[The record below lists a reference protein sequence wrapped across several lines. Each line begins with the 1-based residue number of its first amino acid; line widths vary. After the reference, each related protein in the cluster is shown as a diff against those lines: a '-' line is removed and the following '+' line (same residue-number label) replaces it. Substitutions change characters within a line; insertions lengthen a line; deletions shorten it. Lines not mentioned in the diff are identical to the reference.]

1 MKSTLIVIGGPTAAG
16 KSPLAM
22 NFARHLDT
30 EIISADSRQ
39 CFKEM
44 TIGTAKPPRED
55 LEEIKHHF
63 VNSHSIQEHFSA
75 GIFADEAKKVLVE
88 LFKKKEYVIV
98 VGGTGLYIRALT
110 DGLDE
115 LPAVEISTREKVKSI
130 FREKGIEALLEIIRE
145 KDPAYLARV
154 DTQNPSRLMRAVE
167 ILLQTNEKYSV
178 LLGKAKAKL
187 PYQVLKLVLNPER
200 SVLYKNIDQRVDQ
213 MMEMGLLDEVTS
225 LVPNKA
231 LTTLQTV
238 GYSELFDYLDG
249 QTTLEYAVD
258 KIKQHSRNYAKRQ
271 ITWFKNQGEFIFLNP
286 ALDSLSPTEIIQL
299 QSLSNP

>member
-1 MKSTLIVIGGPTAAG
+1 MKSKLIVIGGPTASG
-16 KSPLAM
+16 KSALAM
-22 NFARHLDT
+22 NFARHFKT

-44 TIGTAKPPRED
+44 TIGTAKPSQED

-88 LFKKKEYVIV
+88 LFKEKEYVVV

-115 LPAVEISTREKVKSI
+115 LPTVEISTREKVKSI
-130 FREKGIEALLEIIRE
+130 FQEKGIEALLEIIRE
-145 KDPAYLARV
+145 KDPEYLSKV
-154 DTQNPSRLMRAVE
+154 DQQNPSRLMRAAE

-178 LLGKAKAKL
+178 LLGKAKDKF
-187 PYQVLKLVLNPER
+187 PYHVLKLVIHPER
-200 SVLYKNIDQRVDQ
+200 SLLYKNIDQRVDQ
-213 MMEMGLLDEVTS
+213 MMEMGLLEEVKS
-225 LVPNKA
+225 LVPHKA
-231 LTTLQTV
+231 LTTLHTV

-249 QTTLEYAVD
+249 QTTLDYAID

-286 ALDSLSPTEIIQL
+286 AVDSLSPAEIIQS
-299 QSLSNP
+299 QNLSRS

>member
-16 KSPLAM
+16 KSTLAM

-88 LFKKKEYVIV
+88 LFKKKEYVV
-98 VGGTGLYIRALT
+98 LVGGTGLYIRALT

-115 LPAVEISTREKVKSI
+115 LPSVEISTREKVKSI
-130 FREKGIEALLEIIRE
+130 FREKGIEALLQIIRE
-145 KDPAYLARV
+145 KDPEYLSKV
-154 DTQNPSRLMRAVE
+154 DQQNPSRLMRAAE
-167 ILLQTNEKYSV
+167 IILQTNEKYSV
-178 LLGKAKAKL
+178 LLGKARDKF
-187 PYQVLKLVLNPER
+187 PYQVIKLVIHPER
-200 SVLYKNIDQRVDQ
+200 TVLYKNIDQRVDQ
-213 MMEMGLLDEVTS
+213 MMEMGLLEEVKS
-225 LVPNKA
+225 LIPHKA
-231 LTTLQTV
+231 LTTLHTV

-249 QTTLEYAVD
+249 QTTIEYAVD

-271 ITWFKNQGEFIFLNP
+271 ITWFKNQGEFNFLDP
-286 ALDSLSPTEIIQL
+286 AVDSLSPAEIILL

>member
-1 MKSTLIVIGGPTAAG
+1 MKSTLIVIGGPTASG
-16 KSPLAM
+16 KSALAM
-22 NFARHLDT
+22 NFARHLNT

-39 CFKEM
+39 CYKEM

-63 VNSHSIQEHFSA
+63 VNSHSIHEHFSA
-75 GIFADEAKKVLVE
+75 GIFAEEAKKVLVE
-88 LFKKKEYVIV
+88 LFKKKEYVVV

-115 LPAVEISTREKVKSI
+115 LPNVEVSTREKVKSI
-130 FREKGIEALLEIIRE
+130 FRENGIDALLEIIRE
-145 KDPAYLARV
+145 KDPDYLAKV
-154 DTQNPSRLMRAVE
+154 DTQNPFRLMRAAE

-213 MMEMGLLDEVTS
+213 MMEMGLLEEVKS
-225 LVPNKA
+225 LVPYKE
-231 LTTLQTV
+231 LTTLHTV

-249 QTTLEYAVD
+249 KSALDYAVE

-271 ITWFKNQGEFIFLNP
+271 ITWFKNQGEFIFLDP
-286 ALDSLSPTEIIQL
+286 AVDSLSPAEIIQSQKL
-299 QSLSNP
+299 FNS